1 VNSSLYDFT
10 VATIDNSQ
18 FSFSQLEGK
27 TVLIVNTASKCGFTG
42 QYAGLEAL
50 HREYKDKGL
59 VIIGFPCNQFAN
71 QEPGNAAEIAEF
83 CKLTYDVSFHMMAK
97 VDVNGKDAHPLYRW
111 LRKQAPGLLGD
122 SVKWNFTKFL
132 VGKDGKTV
140 KRFAPTVEPK
150 ALKADIENFLQ

>member
-1 VNSSLYDFT
+1 MNSSLYDFT

-111 LRKQAPGLLGD
+111 LRKQAPGMLGD

-140 KRFAPTVEPK
+140 KRFAPTVEPQ

>member
-140 KRFAPTVEPK
+140 KRFAPTVEPQ

>member
-1 VNSSLYDFT
+1 MDNSLYDFT
-10 VATIDNSQ
+10 VTAIDNSQ
-18 FSFSQLEGK
+18 FSFSQLKGK
-27 TVLIVNTASKCGFTG
+27 PVVIVNTASKCGFTG

-59 VIIGFPCNQFAN
+59 AIIGFPCNQFAN
-71 QEPGNAAEIAEF
+71 QEPGNSAEIAEF
-83 CKLTYDVSFHMMAK
+83 CKLAYDVSFPMMAK

-140 KRFAPTVEPK
+140 KRFAPTVEPE
-150 ALKADIENFLQ
+150 ALKTDIENFLK